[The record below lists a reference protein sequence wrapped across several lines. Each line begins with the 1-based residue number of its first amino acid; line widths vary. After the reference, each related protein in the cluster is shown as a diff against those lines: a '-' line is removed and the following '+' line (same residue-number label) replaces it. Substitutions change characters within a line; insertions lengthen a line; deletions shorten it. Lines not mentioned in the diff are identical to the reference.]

1 MFEKFFEK
9 LFEKF
14 FEKFL
19 KIFFEIFFEKIIK
32 KEKKPLLLLPR
43 NLAGV
48 LDSSKKLYFCIRLS
62 SGISKTS
69 KPDLWLSNCQIYRG
83 FFKHEF

>member
-1 MFEKFFEK
+1 M
-9 LFEKF
+9 
-14 FEKFL
+14 

-69 KPDLWLSNCQIYRG
+69 KPDHTDLEAGPVEKKRTWNETNTIIKVAHQVTRI
-83 FFKHEF
+83 H

>member
-1 MFEKFFEK
+1 MLRNFF
-9 LFEKF
+9 LN
-14 FEKFL
+14 FL

-48 LDSSKKLYFCIRLS
+48 LDSSKNLYFCIRLS

-69 KPDLWLSNCQIYRG
+69 KPDLWVSNCQIYRG